1 MVTETAV
8 CLGTGNKHS
17 QLLLS
22 KSASEGVSALM
33 GAEDAVIETWAVMW
47 NG

>member
-1 MVTETAV
+1 MTETAV
-8 CLGTGNKHS
+8 CLSTENKHN

-22 KSASEGVSALM
+22 KSASEAVSALL
-33 GAEDAVIETWAVMW
+33 GAEDAVIEIWGLIW